1 MIAIL
6 KMIARARTAI
16 YTLPLAMDF
25 VEPLFVLRARI
36 ENRTAPMATSHTATT
51 MVRTEKVILNTKS

>member
-6 KMIARARTAI
+6 KIIARARTAI
-16 YTLPLAMDF
+16 YTPPLAIDL

-36 ENRTAPMATSHTATT
+36 ENRTAPTATSQIATT
-51 MVRTEKVILNTKS
+51 MVRTANVILNTKN